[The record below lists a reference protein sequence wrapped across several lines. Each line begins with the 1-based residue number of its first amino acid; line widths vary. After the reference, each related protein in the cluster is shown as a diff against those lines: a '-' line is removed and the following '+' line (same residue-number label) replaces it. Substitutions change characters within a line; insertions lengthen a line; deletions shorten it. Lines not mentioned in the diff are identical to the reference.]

1 LFCNSGP
8 KQVFNEES
16 SFKERSIEMTPY
28 TPDSEAKDSGKL
40 NFNELVVF
48 SHKEDNNTK
57 NS

>member
-1 LFCNSGP
+1 
-8 KQVFNEES
+8 
-16 SFKERSIEMTPY
+16 MTPY